1 VTEDA
6 RRRWLRRVGA
16 SLLASAGGVPP
27 AAPAYAS
34 TPSYP
39 DVVRGVPLAF
49 PRDHGAHDAY
59 RTEWWYLTGWLERLE
74 GARRGEPIGVQITFF
89 RTRTHHDPAD
99 PSRFAPV
106 QLLFAHAAL
115 ALPERAVLIHA
126 QRAAREGLG
135 LAQASRSDTEVAIG
149 DWLLV
154 RDVDDVYRARIA
166 DASLAIELSFRARAQ
181 PLLQGD
187 AGFSRKGPRPTQASY
202 YYSRPQL
209 EVRGTIGVG
218 ARPHPVQGVAWL
230 DHEWSSEI
238 LDPSAVGWDWVG
250 LNLADGSALTAFRI
264 RTRDGAAL
272 WSYARHAEPASAKTG
287 SDHEIPR
294 KKTGS
299 DHEIPRGGAR
309 TRTTRANT
317 LAAQVG
323 RAPHVRFE
331 PLREWTSPRTGV
343 RYPVAMRVSV
353 DDRSFTLEPLF
364 DDQELDTRA
373 TTGVVY
379 WEGAV
384 RVLEADREIGRGYLE
399 LTGYEGRVIF

>member
-1 VTEDA
+1 VTDSA
-6 RRRWLRRVGA
+6 RRHWLRRVGA
-16 SLLASAGGVPP
+16 SALASAGGFAP
-27 AAPAYAS
+27 AAATHAS
-34 TPSYP
+34 TTTYP
-39 DVVRGVPLAF
+39 DVVRGAPLAF

-59 RTEWWYLTGWLERLE
+59 RTEWWYLTGWLERID
-74 GARRGEPIGVQITFF
+74 GARRGEPAGVQITFF

-115 ALPERAVLIHA
+115 ALPERAVLIPA
-126 QRAAREGLG
+126 QRAARKGLG
-135 LAQASRSDTEVAIG
+135 LAHASRSDTEVAIAN
-149 DWLLV
+149 WSLL
-154 RDVDDVYRARIA
+154 RDADDVYQAHIT

-209 EVRGTIGVG
+209 EVRGTIGVD
-218 ARPHPVQGVAWL
+218 ARRDTVEGVAWL

-250 LNLADGSALTAFRI
+250 LNLDDGSALTAFRI
-264 RTRDGAAL
+264 RTRDGATL
-272 WSYARHAEPASAKTG
+272 WSYARQAVLATPHPSPAGKPAWHAQRADEPS
-287 SDHEIPR
+287 
-294 KKTGS
+294 
-299 DHEIPRGGAR
+299 
-309 TRTTRANT
+309 
-317 LAAQVG
+317 
-323 RAPHVRFE
+323 VRFE
-331 PLREWTSPRTGV
+331 PLRHWTSPRTGV
-343 RYPVAMRVSV
+343 RYPVAMRLSI
-353 DDRSFTLEPLF
+353 DARTFTLEPLF

-384 RVLEADREIGRGYLE
+384 RVLEAGRVIGRGYLE
-399 LTGYEGRVIF
+399 LTGYEVRVVF

>member
-1 VTEDA
+1 MTDDA

-16 SLLASAGGVPP
+16 SVLASAGGSLR
-27 AAPAYAS
+27 AAPTHAPTA
-34 TPSYP
+34 SYP
-39 DVVRGVPLAF
+39 DVVPGVPVIF

-59 RTEWWYLTGWLERLE
+59 RTEWWYLTGWLERVD
-74 GARRGEPIGVQITFF
+74 GARRGKPAGVQITFF

-115 ALPERAVLIHA
+115 ALPERAVLVHA

-135 LAQASRSDTEVAIG
+135 LAQAARNDTEVSIG
-149 DWLLV
+149 KWSLV
-154 RDVDDVYRARIA
+154 RNADDVYQARIS
-166 DASLAIELSFRARAQ
+166 DASLAIDLSFRARAQ

-209 EVRGTIGVG
+209 QVRGTIGTDV
-218 ARPHPVQGVAWL
+218 RRDTVEGVAWL

-238 LDPSAVGWDWVG
+238 LDPSAVGWDWAG
-250 LNLADGSALTAFRI
+250 LNLSDGSALTAFRI
-264 RTRDGAAL
+264 RTREGETL
-272 WSYARHAEPASAKTG
+272 WSYARQVEPAPSRPASG
-287 SDHEIPR
+287 SEASWQR
-294 KKTGS
+294 M
-299 DHEIPRGGAR
+299 
-309 TRTTRANT
+309 RADE
-317 LAAQVG
+317 
-323 RAPHVRFE
+323 PSVRFE
-331 PLREWTSPRTGV
+331 PLRHWTSPRTGV
-343 RYPVAMRVSV
+343 RYPVAMRVTI
-353 DDRSFTLEPLF
+353 DARSLTLEPLF

-384 RVLEADREIGRGYLE
+384 RVLEAGREIGLGYLE
-399 LTGYEGRVIF
+399 LTGYEARVVL